1 MMHGVLDLDKQAL
14 LWINSHH
21 NPVLDAILLPVAYAG
36 EVAVIWFLVIA
47 AMLIFGKS
55 RERKT
60 ALLLLLTIILVD
72 RLIAAN
78 LGHIF
83 DRPRPYVALPDVIR
97 QMGHRWDNGSFPSGH
112 AHSVCIAA
120 IILGSRY
127 RRLIWPLVAFAVL
140 TLYSRPYFGMH
151 YPLDTLAGAVIG
163 TAAGFGVL
171 GIESVLALRKGK
183 TNAGQAH

>member
-1 MMHGVLDLDKQAL
+1 MHRILELDKQVL
-14 LWINSHH
+14 YWINGHH
-21 NPVLDAILLPVAYAG
+21 NPVLDAILLPIAYAG
-36 EVAVIWFLVIA
+36 EVAAIWILVCL

-72 RLIAAN
+72 RLVAAN
-78 LGHIF
+78 LGHLF
-83 DRPRPYVALPDVIR
+83 DRPRPYMALPDTIR
-97 QMGHRWDNGSFPSGH
+97 QMGHRWTQGSFPSGH

-127 RRLIWPLVAFAVL
+127 RKLIWPLVAFAVL
-140 TLYSRPYFGMH
+140 TCYSRPYFGMH
-151 YPLDTLAGAVIG
+151 YPLDTLAGAALG

-171 GIESVLALRKGK
+171 GIERLLAHRKGK
-183 TNAGQAH
+183 ANVSQAH

>member
-1 MMHGVLDLDKQAL
+1 MHRILEIDKHAL
-14 LWINSHH
+14 LWINAHH

-36 EVAVIWFLVIA
+36 ELATIWILVIL

-60 ALLLLLTIILVD
+60 ALLLLVTMIAVD
-72 RLIAAN
+72 RLLAAN
-78 LGHIF
+78 LGHLF

-97 QMGHRWDNGSFPSGH
+97 QMGVRWTSGSFPSGH
-112 AHSVCIAA
+112 AHSVCLAA

-127 RRLIWPLVAFAVL
+127 RKLIWPLVIFAVL

-151 YPLDTLAGAVIG
+151 YPLDTLAGALLGIAVG
-163 TAAGFGVL
+163 LGVL
-171 GIESVLALRKGK
+171 GVEKLLALRKGK
-183 TNAGQAH
+183 ANASQAH

>member
-1 MMHGVLDLDKQAL
+1 MHGVLALDRQL
-14 LWINSHH
+14 LFWINGHH

-36 EVAVIWFLVIA
+36 EVAAIWLLVIL

-60 ALLLLLTIILVD
+60 ALLLLITMILVD

-78 LGHIF
+78 LGHLF
-83 DRPRPYVALPDVIR
+83 DRPRPYVAFPDTIR
-97 QMGHRWDNGSFPSGH
+97 QMGVRWTSGSFPSGH
-112 AHSVCIAA
+112 AHSVCVAA

-127 RRLIWPLVAFAVL
+127 RRLLWPLVAFAVL

-171 GIESVLALRKGK
+171 GIKRLIAVRKGK
-183 TNAGQAH
+183 ANAGQAH

>member
-1 MMHGVLDLDKQAL
+1 MHGVLWLDEQLL
-14 LWINSHH
+14 LWINGNH
-21 NPVLDAILLPVAYAG
+21 NPVLDAIMLPVAYAG
-36 EVAVIWFLVIA
+36 EVAAIWILA
-47 AMLIFGKS
+47 CLAMLIFGKS

-60 ALLLLLTIILVD
+60 ALLLLITMIIVD

-78 LGHIF
+78 LGHLF

-97 QMGHRWDNGSFPSGH
+97 QMGVRWTSGSFPSGH

-127 RRLIWPLVAFAVL
+127 RRLIWPLVAFALL

-151 YPLDTLAGAVIG
+151 YPLDTLAGAALG

-171 GIESVLALRKGK
+171 GIEKLLARRKGK
-183 TNAGQAH
+183 ANASQAR